1 MKALLRSFQLTTALR
16 RAALL
21 LAAGLAGGPALA
33 QNVGIGTT
41 TPSTALDVRGTF
53 RLGAAAVNDGSV
65 GQPDAPYGSG
75 FFNNPGQSFT
85 LPAGVTITSID
96 VYVNGGTGTFQLFR
110 GAPGGTVLASRSVA
124 YAASY
129 GLTSVVLTTPITTT
143 AAGTYS
149 FSAGLSGAYALY
161 NNDPAYP
168 DGTAYNGTSAFT
180 GYDLK
185 FAVHYTVAGQNNTII
200 YATGTGQV
208 GVGTASPTATLDVAG
223 SARLRGLGG
232 AGTVVA
238 DANGTLSSIPIPT
251 IKTLE
256 LSTTMPAAGGQALVP
271 HGLTDYKILS
281 VTAMAGPPV
290 NGYNQFPPNF
300 TLNASVLYAVYIFNG
315 QVVVQSGAANANA
328 GVAVRIFITYKD

>member
-1 MKALLRSFQLTTALR
+1 MQPLFRSFPLLPSLR
-16 RAALL
+16 RAAVL
-21 LAAGLAGGPALA
+21 LAATLASAPALA

-53 RLGAAAVNDGSV
+53 RLGAAAVNAGSV
-65 GQPDAPYGSG
+65 GQPDAPFGSG
-75 FFNNPGQSFT
+75 YFNNPGQSFT
-85 LPAGVTITSID
+85 LPAGATVTSID
-96 VYVNGGTGTFQLFR
+96 VYVNGGTGTFRLFQ
-110 GAPGGTVLASRSVA
+110 GTPGGPVLASKSVA
-124 YAASY
+124 YVASY
-129 GLTSVVLTTPITTT
+129 GVTSVVFTTPVTT
-143 AAGTYS
+143 ATAGTYS
-149 FSAGLSGAYALY
+149 FSTGLSGAYSLY

-168 DGTAYNGTSAFT
+168 DGISYSGTSGYAS
-180 GYDLK
+180 YDLK
-185 FAVHYTVAGQNNTII
+185 FAVHYTVAGQNNTVL

-223 SARLRGLGG
+223 NARLRGLT

-238 DANGTLSSIPIPT
+238 DASGNLSSIPA

-256 LSTTMPAAGGQALVP
+256 LSTTMPAAGGQSLIP

-290 NGYNQFPPNF
+290 NGFNQFPPNF
-300 TLNASVLYAVYIFNG
+300 TLNPSVLYGVYSYNG
-315 QVVVQSGAANANA
+315 QVVVQAGTANTYV